1 MIDIVI
7 AAVLLIYAV
16 LGWKRGLIRSLAE
29 LAVMIVA
36 LLLANQIANAVTPG
50 IVDNYLRPAAHSAI
64 EDRVDALA
72 LETGDQAL
80 THETLEG
87 VLDGIP
93 FVGDSIKGL
102 LADRVFSAQDH
113 LLEEGRSL
121 LLNTA
126 LEMADTVLDSVV
138 YDLVRSLLCALCFAV
153 LSFLLRLVVKM
164 LNLTFSLPGLKQI
177 NELGGLLLGVGK
189 GLLLVCLGVWV
200 LRLTG
205 VITPEMAEGSLL
217 IGAFSTLTAKL

>member
-7 AAVLLIYAV
+7 AAVLILCAV

-36 LLLANQIANAVTPG
+36 LFLANQIASAVTPG
-50 IVDNYLRPAAHSAI
+50 IVDNYLRPAAHSALENRVAAI
-64 EDRVDALA
+64 EPGNQLS
-72 LETGDQAL
+72 
-80 THETLEG
+80 HETLEG

-93 FVGDSIKGL
+93 FVGDSVKGL
-102 LADRVFSAQDH
+102 LADRVFSVQDQ

-121 LLNTA
+121 LLSTA
-126 LEMADTVLDSVV
+126 LEMADTVLNGVV
-138 YDLVRSLLCALCFAV
+138 YDLVRSLICALCFAV
-153 LSFLLRLVVKM
+153 LSLLLRLVVKM
-164 LNLTFSLPGLKQI
+164 LNLTFSLPGLRQI
-177 NELGGLLLGVGK
+177 NELG

-205 VITPEMAEGSLL
+205 VITPEMAENSLL
-217 IGAFSTLTAKL
+217 IGAFSALTAKL